1 MANNL
6 KIYCQQCG
14 TGNVYT
20 LQKPRF
26 CQACG
31 QTMGTA
37 RASAPTIPSAAVE
50 EGEEHFETPIMDG
63 LDFEADLVAGGG
75 QTLGDIVN
83 ASDPNI
89 APRQRMSQSGPK
101 VTPLSSDEIMAEFQ
115 KEAGTLRKK

>member
-1 MANNL
+1 
-6 KIYCQQCG
+6 
-14 TGNVYT
+14 
-20 LQKPRF
+20 
-26 CQACG
+26 
-31 QTMGTA
+31 MGTA

-63 LDFEADLVAGGG
+63 LDFEADLVVGGG